1 MIWLGSSVDIV
12 LSDHYIQV
20 NFVKVH
26 LAILRC
32 IVDRNNFSKLGFR
45 PSLTCRA
52 LPIVVLL
59 LLDVARCD
67 LLLRLLQCSGIAIS
81 VDGVS
86 RVVYLVQHREEVSV

>member
-1 MIWLGSSVDIV
+1 MILLDSSVDIV

-20 NFVKVH
+20 NFVEVH
-26 LAILRC
+26 LAILRR

-86 RVVYLVQHREEVSV
+86 RIVYLVQHREKVSV